1 MWNRRSYGWQVRKR
15 PRILLLVLTLGCGS
29 CASHIPSVDQRMILP
44 QSDNRYELDPRQA
57 FIYPSPLDNASPAF
71 PDPFNQSELP
81 PTVICARLS
90 ISEQG
95 TVSDAAALHQEGECG
110 SQATDVSRQLERA
123 VLTTLRQWRFEPAS
137 ICTYPDLASK
147 ERDKNEMGCN
157 GEGATATQVAVS
169 LGYAFTFEIANGKRK
184 VDAVRTR

>member
-1 MWNRRSYGWQVRKR
+1 MRKR
-15 PRILLLVLTLGCGS
+15 PRILLLTLTLGCSG
-29 CASHIPSVDQRMILP
+29 CASHIASVDQRMILP

-57 FIYPSPLDNASPAF
+57 FIYPSPLENASPAF
-71 PDPFNQSELP
+71 PDSFNQDELP
-81 PTVICARLS
+81 PTVVCVRLS

-95 TVSDAAALHQEGECG
+95 AVNDAATLRQQGECG
-110 SQATDVSRQLERA
+110 SQGTDASRQLEQA

-147 ERDKNEMGCN
+147 EQDKNETGCN

-184 VDAVRTR
+184 VDAARTR